1 MSRAAVAHMLAPM
14 NNRLRFRRH
23 LLAVLLASAGTWA
36 VSPSAG
42 AVVNGTPV
50 DSGGP
55 LWTGTPEAPV
65 QLGVVSGYVTVAVAN
80 TAVRRMA

>member
-1 MSRAAVAHMLAPM
+1 
-14 NNRLRFRRH
+14 
-23 LLAVLLASAGTWA
+23 